1 MQSTPDPPPRASG
14 PPSSVAPRRANPVG
28 ACLARA
34 ADALVA
40 AAPPWSILCGLLVY
54 LSYLMNISPALTWTA
69 LALACLPYPLRFLRR
84 KTVITRTPFDLPIA
98 LLLLGALVGLCVS
111 PERTMSLGAF
121 QCLLA
126 IVIAYYVLTS
136 DDHPAFWMKLMV
148 LLVLASFVTV
158 LILILVHNPHVY
170 NDKALGLSKDTNHG
184 LALQLA
190 VAAAILF
197 GVAAFGT
204 RGKTRILVTLVFLA
218 AAAAVVA
225 ITWQSLHSLI
235 TGESLSGH
243 SGNSGRLSLWGQTVD
258 LLSASTTAGAPFFGL
273 GLGCWAQAFYAGR
286 MDLWNIPNFWEL
298 THPHNAY
305 LELFC
310 NTGVP
315 GALAL
320 ALALIIGTRLSLDII
335 TSPRSRP
342 AYGLGIGVVLA
353 CIVTLLVGIVES
365 APMGAPHL
373 AAETYYYVICPIPCA
388 LLAFLVVTHGLITRG
403 ET

>member
-1 MQSTPDPPPRASG
+1 MQSTPEPPPRASG
-14 PPSSVAPRRANPVG
+14 PQSLVAPRRANPVG
-28 ACLARA
+28 ACLAGA
-34 ADALVA
+34 ADAAVA
-40 AAPPWSILCGLLVY
+40 AAPPWSILSALLVY

-69 LALACLPYPLRFLRR
+69 LALACVPYPLRFLRR

-98 LLLLGALVGLCVS
+98 LLVLGAFVGLCVS
-111 PERTMSLGAF
+111 PERAMSLGAF

-148 LLVLASFVTV
+148 LLVLAGFVTV
-158 LILILVHNPHVY
+158 LILILAHNPHVY
-170 NDKALGLSKDTNHG
+170 TERGSSVSKDTNHG

-190 VAAAILF
+190 VAAALLF

-204 RGKTRILVTLVFLA
+204 RGKSRIVFTMVFLA
-218 AAAAVVA
+218 AATAVVA
-225 ITWQSLHSLI
+225 ITWKSLHSLI

-243 SGNSGRLSLWGQTVD
+243 DGTSGRLQLWGQTLD
-258 LLSASTTAGAPFFGL
+258 LLSASAVTGAPFTGL
-273 GLGCWAQAFYAGR
+273 GLGCWAQAFYGR
-286 MDLWNIPNFWEL
+286 MDLWNIPSFWEL

-310 NTGVP
+310 NTGVL
-315 GALAL
+315 GALSL
-320 ALALIIGTRLSLDII
+320 ALTLFIGTRLSLEII
-335 TSPRSRP
+335 TSPRHRP

-365 APMGAPHL
+365 APVGAPHL

-388 LLAFLVVTHGLITRG
+388 LLAFLVVTHRLITR
-403 ET
+403 EEA